1 MEPHNVRQL
10 LKNVMKINV
19 TSITT
24 LGQIYFL
31 WTMSEMVKYKGNAVL
46 KRPKSGPVFHHL

>member
-31 WTMSEMVKYKGNAVL
+31 WTMSEMVKYKGKTTKFAAYSVA
-46 KRPKSGPVFHHL
+46 